1 MKRAPTRPAKLSNA
15 PLAKATSRKVAQAKL
30 QRRSAVAKRLEAWA
44 QRLRAGLPIRVAG
57 KSAHVPAWVEVE
69 TEFESDRGSCELEI
83 EIKWSA
89 SKRLKRPR
97 A

>member
-1 MKRAPTRPAKLSNA
+1 MTRTPTGPGKPSKV
-15 PLAKATSRKVAQAKL
+15 PTKKTTSKKVAQAKL
-30 QRRSAVAKRLEAWA
+30 QRRAAVAKRLEDWA

-57 KSAHVPAWVEVE
+57 KVAHVPAWVEVE
-69 TEFESDRGSCELEI
+69 TEFENDQGNCELEI

-89 SKRLKRPR
+89 SKRPKRPK